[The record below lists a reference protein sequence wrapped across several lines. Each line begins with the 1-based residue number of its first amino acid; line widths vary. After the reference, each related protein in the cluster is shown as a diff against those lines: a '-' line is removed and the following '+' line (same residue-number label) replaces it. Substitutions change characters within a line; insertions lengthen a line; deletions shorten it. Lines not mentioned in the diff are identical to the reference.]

1 MLSKLSDLF
10 FFCSQESKFSTVKEI
25 FFDQQIFP
33 GKEFFLGQGNFPQSR
48 HFSTVK
54 EVFRGYH
61 YYTTSFNKAWTQ
73 VLRRFKSC
81 RRRVRDSRR
90 WGSLTMVPAE
100 NKAKRLSSVNHTART
115 IHHHHHHHHHQGS
128 LKDKILDPFNT
139 KSDAKIFLNFFF
151 YLGFLSLCKSW
162 QKYETLHTWS
172 VLTTDKIFQGRH
184 VSKVTWLLTSAVFCK
199 FFFALKLKVLYI
211 VEKEILYWSTFL
223 LGPTSENIL
232 RSNNTFSKSRSW
244 CHQFLAKFFLPRN
257 LKCCISLNR
266 KFCAE

>member
-115 IHHHHHHHHHQGS
+115 IHHHHHHHHQGS

-139 KSDAKIFLNFFF
+139 KSDAKIILNFFF
-151 YLGFLSLCKSW
+151 FIWVFFHCANRDKSMKLCTHGQYWLLIKFFKGDTSLRSRDCWRLQFFANFFLLWNLKYYISLKRKFYTDQLFCLDQLLRMYSVRIIRFQNHEVDVINSW
-162 QKYETLHTWS
+162 QNSFFHET
-172 VLTTDKIFQGRH
+172 
-184 VSKVTWLLTSAVFCK
+184 
-199 FFFALKLKVLYI
+199 
-211 VEKEILYWSTFL
+211 
-223 LGPTSENIL
+223 
-232 RSNNTFSKSRSW
+232 
-244 CHQFLAKFFLPRN
+244 
-257 LKCCISLNR
+257 
-266 KFCAE
+266 